1 MAEVKLDI
9 DYVADLARLEL
20 TPEQKELF
28 GADLGNIVNY
38 IAELSEVDVE
48 GVEPTAHASVC
59 SNVWREDEVKESYPR
74 SEMFANAPGVINEN
88 LIKLPRV
95 LPQEE
100 A

>member
-1 MAEVKLDI
+1 MESDI
-9 DYVADLARLEL
+9 
-20 TPEQKELF
+20 
-28 GADLGNIVNY
+28 NIKY
-38 IAELSEVDVE
+38 IAELSRLELSDEQSAKLQQEMERIVGYIDELKELNVD
-48 GVEPTAHASVC
+48 GVEPTAHAAPL

-74 SEMFANAPGVINEN
+74 SEMFANAPGIINEN

>member
-1 MAEVKLDI
+1 MESDI
-9 DYVADLARLEL
+9 
-20 TPEQKELF
+20 
-28 GADLGNIVNY
+28 NIKY
-38 IAELSEVDVE
+38 IAELSRLELSSEQTGKLQQEMERIIGYIDELKELDVD
-48 GVEPTAHASVC
+48 GVEPTAHAAPL
-59 SNVWREDEVKESYPR
+59 SNVWREDEVKDSYPR

>member
-1 MAEVKLDI
+1 MESDI
-9 DYVADLARLEL
+9 
-20 TPEQKELF
+20 
-28 GADLGNIVNY
+28 NIKY
-38 IAELSEVDVE
+38 IAELSRLELSDEQSAKLQQEMERIVGYIDELKELNVD
-48 GVEPTAHASVC
+48 GVEPTAHAAPL
-59 SNVWREDEVKESYPR
+59 SNVWREDEVKDSYPR

>member
-1 MAEVKLDI
+1 MESDI
-9 DYVADLARLEL
+9 
-20 TPEQKELF
+20 
-28 GADLGNIVNY
+28 NIKY
-38 IAELSEVDVE
+38 IAELSRLELSSEQTGKLQQEMERIIGYIDELKELDVD
-48 GVEPTAHASVC
+48 GVEPTAHAAPL
-59 SNVWREDEVKESYPR
+59 SNVGREDEVKDSYSR

>member
-1 MAEVKLDI
+1 MESDI
-9 DYVADLARLEL
+9 
-20 TPEQKELF
+20 
-28 GADLGNIVNY
+28 NIKY
-38 IAELSEVDVE
+38 IAELSRLELSSEQTGKLQQEMERIIGYIDELKELDVD
-48 GVEPTAHASVC
+48 GVEPTAHAAPL

-95 LPQEE
+95 LLQEE

>member
-1 MAEVKLDI
+1 MESDI
-9 DYVADLARLEL
+9 
-20 TPEQKELF
+20 
-28 GADLGNIVNY
+28 NIKY
-38 IAELSEVDVE
+38 IAELSRLELSAEQTGKLQQEMERIIGYIDELKELDVD
-48 GVEPTAHASVC
+48 GVEPTAHAVPL
-59 SNVWREDEVKESYPR
+59 SNVWREDEVKDSYPR